1 MRTKRKILAVLKYV
15 AVFLVFLCTVLPI
28 FWMFVCS
35 ISKTKYLISMDSP
48 ILPLEITFERYESIF
63 AVRTS
68 ELGVKTA
75 GEVFRIATKN
85 SLIVAVLTTTISLAV
100 GTLAAY
106 AFARLRFKKK
116 DALLSFSLFAQMLPA
131 IALIIPM
138 FFIFKKLEMNDR
150 LITLVLVYISF
161 VLPYVIWVLNGY
173 FKTIPKDL
181 EDAARIDGCSRLRA
195 FVQVVVPISGPGF
208 VAVGVLAF
216 LMSWDEFM
224 YSLLLIT
231 SQTNKTI
238 PVAISEFSSQ
248 FGVDYGMMMTGGCI
262 ATVIPLALALIFQKW
277 ISMGLTSGAV
287 KE

>member
-35 ISKTKYLISMDSP
+35 ISKTKYLISMESP
-48 ILPLEITFERYESIF
+48 ILPLEITFERYEAIF

-85 SLIVAVLTTTISLAV
+85 SLIVAVLTTIISLVV

-138 FFIFKKLEMNDR
+138 FFIFKKLELNDR

-195 FVQVVVPISGPGF
+195 FVQVVIPISGPGF

>member
-85 SLIVAVLTTTISLAV
+85 SLIVAVLTTAISLAV

-173 FKTIPKDL
+173 FKTIPKDSVY
-181 EDAARIDGCSRLRA
+181 D
-195 FVQVVVPISGPGF
+195 
-208 VAVGVLAF
+208 
-216 LMSWDEFM
+216 
-224 YSLLLIT
+224 
-231 SQTNKTI
+231 
-238 PVAISEFSSQ
+238 
-248 FGVDYGMMMTGGCI
+248 
-262 ATVIPLALALIFQKW
+262 VIK
-277 ISMGLTSGAV
+277 
-287 KE
+287 

>member
-63 AVRTS
+63 AVRTT

-85 SLIVAVLTTTISLAV
+85 SLIVAVLTTAISLAV

>member
-85 SLIVAVLTTTISLAV
+85 SLIVAVLTTAISLAV

-150 LITLVLVYISF
+150 LITLVLVHISF

>member
-85 SLIVAVLTTTISLAV
+85 SLIVAVLTTAISLAV